1 LSKKEDSREVIRI
14 YNEAEMNIYHKVRNS
29 MENQNNN
36 LDKYIDKV
44 LNALM
49 IEDQNWN
56 LGKGGK
62 LRIL

>member
-1 LSKKEDSREVIRI
+1 MILL
-14 YNEAEMNIYHKVRNS
+14 YNAAEMNIKDKVRNS
-29 MENQNNN
+29 MENYDND

-49 IEDQNWN
+49 IKDQNWN